1 MANMALISCA
11 LSLLVCFGP
20 TDASSHL
27 TEEHKG
33 SQAFLSSKAFQE
45 EITNAMAA
53 VLGCG
58 GPAGEAKIA
67 STQAA
72 LRPMWETLPK
82 TSSSSDRVD
91 RRSMRYLVHRY
102 FMQTSSLMIRGFEP
116 SRPVNESHWGVADIL
131 SQIVPAYVE
140 AAFESSH
147 AKANGFSIK
156 DATSMVIMLEQLI
169 LDSES
174 NLLTKAYTEQGK
186 TIQKSLS
193 HKGLMQVL
201 EHYLVHWM
209 VDADAEDME
218 ILLSNRSLL
227 SEVVPLYDELVSFAE
242 GRAKMLKYEQKSQVP
257 KGHGV
262 DIWTGKYSFEDAHSI
277 IGGMTKSFQSFWQS
291 ECETM
296 NDALKAMDTHHTGR
310 VPLAKFYNTAIN
322 DDWRFGESESYL
334 RELGAL
340 DETSTL
346 AGAQVIIPNYIQA
359 TSNCIISTS
368 HYLVCCRNACE
379 DIMGEIELSVAAPSA
394 TVEELL
400 PFVSNMT
407 IGEEDEQPT
416 ITSALKD
423 QLESIAK
430 SQGGMVPLHGRLF
443 AQWLHYVFPR
453 ECPFP
458 HMMGAVSSVTPQDFG
473 DDYVA
478 TIEDMKKHA
487 TNANISGLPDNLGKE
502 ELQWMSQFSPEEELM
517 VDYSSEMGMS
527 WPQKLFIVIG
537 GLVFLF
543 FGLSGGVV
551 SVGTTKKA
559 ASPQFNQ
566 KCYV

>member
-1 MANMALISCA
+1 
-11 LSLLVCFGP
+11 
-20 TDASSHL
+20 
-27 TEEHKG
+27 
-33 SQAFLSSKAFQE
+33 
-45 EITNAMAA
+45 MAA
-53 VLGCG
+53 MLGCG

-91 RRSMRYLVHRY
+91 RHSMRCLVHRY

-209 VDADAEDME
+209 VDADPEDME

-242 GRAKMLKYEQKSQVP
+242 GRAKMLKYEQKRQVP

-277 IGGMTKSFQSFWQS
+277 VGGMTKSFQSFWQS
-291 ECETM
+291 
-296 NDALKAMDTHHTGR
+296 
-310 VPLAKFYNTAIN
+310 
-322 DDWRFGESESYL
+322 ESESYL

-400 PFVSNMT
+400 PLVSNMT

-527 WPQKLFIVIG
+527 WPKKLFIVIG

-551 SVGTTKKA
+551 SVGTTKNT